1 MAIIIITHDLGVV
14 AEMADEIAVMY
25 AGRIV
30 EHGLGASG
38 SSPGPST
45 RTRGVC

>member
-14 AEMADEIAVMY
+14 AEIADEIAVMY

-30 EHGLGASG
+30 EHAATEP
-38 SSPGPST
+38 SSPRPST
-45 RTRGVC
+45 PTRGAC